1 MDLDEFLSENGIPLG
16 EGALGRSPPT
26 KGISPS
32 RSVASSDGSS
42 GSGLVRGSLALNC
55 NDSSGDSPKPGSSAS
70 NRYPESPVNYQRLG
84 FILIIASFVV
94 IIIVCCRIR
103 SPANEPQ
110 DDECSNASDS
120 SASSVMD
127 SIIPETL
134 QEARPAASRRKRAAV
149 SISSSVNDNTSDDGI
164 FFSGK
169 MRRKTL
175 SLQLGLSSA
184 GSYVPGQDFDPKSR
198 PFSQEELRPQP
209 MSKKSKKQVQIIGS
223 QEAALKKK

>member
-84 FILIIASFVV
+84 FILIITSFVV

-164 FFSGK
+164 FFLEK
-169 MRRKTL
+169 
-175 SLQLGLSSA
+175 
-184 GSYVPGQDFDPKSR
+184 
-198 PFSQEELRPQP
+198 
-209 MSKKSKKQVQIIGS
+209 
-223 QEAALKKK
+223 

>member
-70 NRYPESPVNYQRLG
+70 NHYPESPVNYQRLG

-94 IIIVCCRIR
+94 IIIILVESEVRRMNPKMTSAATHRIR
-103 SPANEPQ
+103 
-110 DDECSNASDS
+110 
-120 SASSVMD
+120 
-127 SIIPETL
+127 
-134 QEARPAASRRKRAAV
+134 RP
-149 SISSSVNDNTSDDGI
+149 
-164 FFSGK
+164 
-169 MRRKTL
+169 
-175 SLQLGLSSA
+175 
-184 GSYVPGQDFDPKSR
+184 PP
-198 PFSQEELRPQP
+198 
-209 MSKKSKKQVQIIGS
+209 
-223 QEAALKKK
+223 